1 MATADT
7 VVAGVHF
14 LADDPPDLIARK
26 ALRVNLSDLASMG
39 AEPLGYLL
47 VTALSASI
55 DENWIAQFTRGLA
68 QDQAE
73 FSISLLGGDTA
84 FTPGPLALTIT
95 ALGQAESGKALLRSG
110 AKPGDRV
117 YVSGTVGDG
126 AFGLKAA
133 KGEMSALSQPDQ
145 DWLLDRYRLP
155 RPRLGLGRRLIG
167 IASAAMDISDG
178 LVADLGH
185 MCEAS
190 GVGALVEAA
199 KLPVSSAI
207 RTLLG
212 AGEASLVEVATGGD
226 DYELLF
232 TAPAAV
238 ESFWAN
244 RYRTRSAIDGRW

>member
-1 MATADT
+1 
-7 VVAGVHF
+7 
-14 LADDPPDLIARK
+14 
-26 ALRVNLSDLASMG
+26 MG

-133 KGEMSALSQPDQ
+133 KGEC
-145 DWLLDRYRLP
+145 
-155 RPRLGLGRRLIG
+155 RRSRNPIRIG
-167 IASAAMDISDG
+167 CSIATACHGHAWGSVDG
-178 LVADLGH
+178 
-185 MCEAS
+185 
-190 GVGALVEAA
+190 
-199 KLPVSSAI
+199 
-207 RTLLG
+207 
-212 AGEASLVEVATGGD
+212 
-226 DYELLF
+226 
-232 TAPAAV
+232 
-238 ESFWAN
+238 
-244 RYRTRSAIDGRW
+244 